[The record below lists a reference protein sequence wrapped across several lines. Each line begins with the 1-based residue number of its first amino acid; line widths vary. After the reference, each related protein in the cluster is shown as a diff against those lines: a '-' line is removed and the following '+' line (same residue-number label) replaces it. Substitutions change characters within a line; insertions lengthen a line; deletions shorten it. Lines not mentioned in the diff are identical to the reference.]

1 MTRIQKV
8 LVVGAGIGGLTAAA
22 ALRRAGAAVD
32 VVEDKVGR
40 TVYHVGIIIQANA
53 VWALESIGVAD
64 EVARAGAVLKG
75 VCLRDGVTGDVL
87 HEVARMMIP
96 GKEDLPDLGITRP
109 ALHDVLQAAAQR
121 EGAQLRFGVTHAV
134 LEQRS
139 DGVDV
144 QFTDGTQ
151 GRYDLVIGCD
161 GAYSAMRRMIWG
173 DRYRNTYTGQ
183 ATWRY
188 NLPRLPGL
196 EKAEIFENVPGKRAG
211 LIPLSAT
218 EMYVLLVGAEPGNPR
233 LPADQ
238 LAPLFRERLQAYGG
252 DIARVRDAITDST
265 QVVYR
270 PLEGVFVDQP
280 WYDGRVLMIGDAV
293 HTPTP
298 HLAQGAGMAIE
309 DGVVLGQ
316 LVGQG
321 LDVAQTLQR
330 FHARRFERCK
340 RIWSASVQI
349 GEWEM
354 RPTPEANPAQLMAR
368 MHQEVFFQPI

>member
-1 MTRIQKV
+1 MTSIRKALI
-8 LVVGAGIGGLTAAA
+8 VGAGIGGLTAAV
-22 ALRRAGAAVD
+22 ALRRAGVTVD
-32 VVEDKVGR
+32 VVDDKVGR

-53 VWALESIGVAD
+53 VWALESIGLAD
-64 EVARAGAVLKG
+64 DVIQAGAVLNG
-75 VCLRDGVTGDVL
+75 LCLREGTTGQVL
-87 HEVARMMIP
+87 HELPRMMIP
-96 GKEDLPDLGITRP
+96 GKEALPDLGITRP
-109 ALHDVLQAAAQR
+109 ALHDVLQVAAERA
-121 EGAQLRFGVTHAV
+121 GARLCFGVTHAE
-134 LEQRS
+134 LAQQS
-139 DGVDV
+139 DGVAV

-151 GRYDLVIGCD
+151 DRYDLVIGCD
-161 GAYSAMRRMIWG
+161 GAYSSMRRMIWG
-173 DRYRNTYTGQ
+173 DRYCNRYTGQ

-196 EKAEIFENVPGKRAG
+196 DKAEIFENVPGRRAG

-218 EMYVLLVGAEPGNPR
+218 EMYVLLVSEEPGNPR
-233 LPADQ
+233 LPTEA

-252 DIARVRDAITDST
+252 DIARVREAITDSA

-280 WYDGRVLMIGDAV
+280 WYDGRVLLIGDAV

-309 DGVVLGQ
+309 DGVVLGR
-316 LVGQG
+316 LIGEG
-321 LDVAQTLQR
+321 HDVAETLQR

-340 RIWSASVQI
+340 RIWSASVQV

-354 RPTPEANPAQLMAR
+354 RPSAQANPAQLMAR
-368 MHQEVFFQPI
+368 MQEEVFFQPI